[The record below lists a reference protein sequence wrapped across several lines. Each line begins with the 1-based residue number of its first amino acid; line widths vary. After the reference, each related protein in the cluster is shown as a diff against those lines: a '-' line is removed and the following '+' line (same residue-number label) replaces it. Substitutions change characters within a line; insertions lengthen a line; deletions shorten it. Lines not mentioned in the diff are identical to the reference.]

1 MFHSSV
7 KAQKSYADF
16 GSWNSFSVEGKLN
29 KKISVLFNE
38 DIRIRENVS
47 QLNLFYTEIGLQ
59 YKPVSFIKT
68 SIAYRWINKYIYE
81 DESFSFR
88 NRLMWDITFKK
99 SINKKLSFSYRHRLQ
114 AEKKDMFSSEKGYLT
129 EWYSRSKATTKY
141 QVMKKVNA
149 NLSVEFRY
157 QIHDQ
162 RNLESDKTWH
172 RNRYQAG
179 VDYAIDDKNEVGF
192 YYLMQREYNV
202 SVPENFYVIGF
213 QYSLTLDFSKSN
225 KPSTNASHE

>member
-1 MFHSSV
+1 
-7 KAQKSYADF
+7 
-16 GSWNSFSVEGKLN
+16 
-29 KKISVLFNE
+29 
-38 DIRIRENVS
+38 
-47 QLNLFYTEIGLQ
+47 
-59 YKPVSFIKT
+59 
-68 SIAYRWINKYIYE
+68 
-81 DESFSFR
+81 
-88 NRLMWDITFKK
+88 
-99 SINKKLSFSYRHRLQ
+99 
-114 AEKKDMFSSEKGYLT
+114 MFSSEKGYLT